1 MVRMACP
8 RSLAGGPRRT
18 EPSLSTADR
27 IPHVSGEDEAES
39 GAQENPSGGDEG
51 GSVLGAGAPA
61 EQELGPQTPEVTDP
75 SDKLAITD
83 PSDKLEDSLPDLEE
97 NMENMDS
104 DTQSAFL
111 ACVALTNVAV
121 FGISAGLLIGVGR
134 TWNRLAIGLLVVGVI
149 AGVRSYRRYRKW
161 SDSREQE
168 TTGSTG

>member
-1 MVRMACP
+1 M
-8 RSLAGGPRRT
+8 
-18 EPSLSTADR
+18 STADK

-51 GSVLGAGAPA
+51 GSVLGAEAPA
-61 EQELGPQTPEVTDP
+61 EQELGPQTPEVTDPSNKLAITDP

>member
-1 MVRMACP
+1 
-8 RSLAGGPRRT
+8 
-18 EPSLSTADR
+18 
-27 IPHVSGEDEAES
+27 VSGEDEDNSE
-39 GAQENPSGGDEG
+39 AQENPSGGDG
-51 GSVLGAGAPA
+51 GESVLGAEAPV

-83 PSDKLEDSLPDLEE
+83 PSDKLEDSLPNLEE
-97 NMENMDS
+97 NVGNMDS

-134 TWNRLAIGLLVVGVI
+134 DWNRLAIGLLVVGVI

-161 SDSREQE
+161 RDSREEE
-168 TTGSTG
+168 TTGSTS